1 MIFYRPNS
9 EHQRSIETYLRD
21 LRRQYTVN
29 DKDIRMM
36 DLNTRD
42 AVATASIY
50 DIVSF
55 PGVVVT
61 DNYGAYIMGW
71 NGTLPLM
78 SELMSYYR
86 SNAQ

>member
-1 MIFYRPNS
+1 MVFYRPNS
-9 EHQRSIETYLRD
+9 EHERAVEMYLRD
-21 LRRQYTVN
+21 LRRQYTVH
-29 DKDIRMM
+29 DKDIKMM
-36 DLNTRD
+36 NLNTRD

-55 PGVVVT
+55 PGIVVT

-71 NGTLPLM
+71 NGAFPLM

-86 SNAQ
+86 ANGQ

>member
-1 MIFYRPNS
+1 
-9 EHQRSIETYLRD
+9 
-21 LRRQYTVN
+21 
-29 DKDIRMM
+29 MM